1 MYEEH
6 IFKTVDHDLLRIIMR
21 LIMRLVM
28 RLVMRLIMDH
38 QPNRLWMHRQFHRKI
53 FVLCRYCSRCFVR
66 SVLTARCP

>member
-1 MYEEH
+1 
-6 IFKTVDHDLLRIIMR
+6 
-21 LIMRLVM
+21 MRLVM